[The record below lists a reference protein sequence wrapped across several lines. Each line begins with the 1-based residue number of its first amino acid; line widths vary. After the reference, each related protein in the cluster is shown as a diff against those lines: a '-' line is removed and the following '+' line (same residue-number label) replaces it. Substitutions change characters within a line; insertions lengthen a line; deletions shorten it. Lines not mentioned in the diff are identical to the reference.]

1 MRKSALLSAILY
13 LILGALFTYF
23 AVQSVRDHGGWGFF
37 SYILVILAT
46 FDIGTG
52 IRLISFHFMIKKA
65 TRKNQER

>member
-1 MRKSALLSAILY
+1 MRKSALLSGILY

-23 AVQSVRDHGGWGFF
+23 AVQSVRDHGWGFF

-52 IRLISFHFMIKKA
+52 IRLISFHFIIKRA
-65 TRKNQER
+65 ARKNQER